1 MVFLLSAVQLFAQN
15 RTVTG
20 KVTDESGAAVSG
32 ASVTID
38 KSNKGA
44 VTGSDGSFTISVPA
58 NAKQLNIRSANFETK
73 TVSIPSGSTITVKLT
88 ASDASKLEDVV
99 VQVPYGVVKNT
110 SFTGAQGTVT
120 AKMIEKQQSVS
131 FTKALDGVVSGVQ
144 TTNGGGAPGS
154 NADIRVRG
162 IGSIS
167 SGSDVLYVLNGVVY
181 DGSISALNPDDIE
194 TITVLKDAAST
205 ALFGARGSNGVI
217 MITTKKGKKGKANIT
232 VKATQGYINRGIP
245 EYDRLAPKEYYEMM
259 WEATKNNFLN
269 GGTLNPTTG
278 LPWTDA
284 EARQAATDQ
293 LTDGSHLVY
302 NAYNVAGNQLVS
314 PTTGKLNS
322 NAKLLWN
329 ESWSKAL
336 FRIAQRQNVNM
347 SISGANDKTDYLIS
361 AGYLNEEGTM
371 INSGYKRYNMRLNVN
386 TEANDWLKAG
396 LNVDGSMTKNTN
408 VINGG
413 TATSNPFYYSQQ
425 MGPIYPVYQHD
436 LTTGSTILDANGN
449 PVLDWGIPAQMGTRP
464 YAGNS
469 NLVGTLA
476 LDDRHSI
483 NFNANAN
490 TYLDMKLSKHFSL
503 KTTFGLN
510 SYNSYGT
517 TYQNNQY
524 GDAANVQGR
533 SRYYWRN

>member
-386 TEANDWLKAG
+386 TEANDWL
-396 LNVDGSMTKNTN
+396 
-408 VINGG
+408 
-413 TATSNPFYYSQQ
+413 
-425 MGPIYPVYQHD
+425 
-436 LTTGSTILDANGN
+436 
-449 PVLDWGIPAQMGTRP
+449 RE
-464 YAGNS
+464 
-469 NLVGTLA
+469 
-476 LDDRHSI
+476 
-483 NFNANAN
+483 
-490 TYLDMKLSKHFSL
+490 
-503 KTTFGLN
+503 
-510 SYNSYGT
+510 
-517 TYQNNQY
+517 
-524 GDAANVQGR
+524 
-533 SRYYWRN
+533 